1 MMSDLPK
8 WVRSKRKGFP
18 KPNNLTFAG
27 LFSGCG
33 GLDLGAILAGLRPI
47 YAADHDGVAVDTYRN
62 NIGNHACCVDLAK
75 SKISREF
82 AGVDVLLGG
91 PPCQGFSSAGPKNA
105 QDPRNKLWQHY
116 LEYVRAWQPK
126 VFLMENVPG
135 FRREFSAF
143 AKKAE
148 TVLSGRY
155 KLFCKRFVTQ
165 YYGVPQFRD
174 RLIIQGVR
182 NDVAHGPAWPSP
194 TSPEVW
200 NYTKRFPTA
209 ISMSLALGD
218 LGPSNT
224 NLSCNSDHRPVPLGE
239 GDDLIAR
246 HIPNGGSLKDIPDSD
261 LPEPYSRRER
271 THGGWTW
278 YYRKPR
284 PELPARGVIA
294 SIRPI
299 YATIL
304 APDVYVKGKPGAWRW
319 EAVDRHAHTDKK
331 GYYTSPLPQRRLTV
345 RECARLQTFPDWFR
359 FEGTPL
365 QVHRQ
370 IGNAVPVEFARRLC
384 EAVSRLIEHGDE
396 VATIPNQA
404 ELFEV

>member
-1 MMSDLPK
+1 MSDLPK
-8 WVRSKRKGFP
+8 WVRAKRKGFP
-18 KPNNLTFAG
+18 KGKSLSFAG

-33 GLDLGAILAGLRPI
+33 GLDLGAILAGLKPV
-47 YAADHDGVAVDTYRN
+47 YAADHDAVAADTYRR
-62 NIGNHACCVDLAK
+62 NIGGHAQCVDLAR
-75 SKISREF
+75 SDISPEF
-82 AGVDVLLGG
+82 EGVDLLLGG
-91 PPCQGFSSAGPKNA
+91 PPCQGFSSAGPKDA

-116 LEYVRAWQPK
+116 LKYVRIWQPK

-135 FRREFSAF
+135 FLREFPAF
-143 AKKAE
+143 AKEAE
-148 TVLSGRY
+148 RVLGGRY
-155 KLFCKRFVTQ
+155 KLFCRRFVTQ

-182 NDVAHGPAWPSP
+182 NGVAQGPAWPTP

-200 NYTKRFPTA
+200 NYTRKFSTA
-209 ISMSLALGD
+209 ISMAKALGD
-218 LGPSNT
+218 LGPA
-224 NLSCNSDHRPVPLGE
+224 NSDLSSRSDHFSVPLGE
-239 GDDLIAR
+239 GDDAVAI
-246 HIPNGGSLKDIPDSD
+246 HIPNGGSLKDIPNSD
-261 LPEPYSRRER
+261 LPAPYSGRKR
-271 THGGWTW
+271 TNGGWTW

-304 APDVYVKGKPGAWRW
+304 APDVYVKGKPGTWRW
-319 EAVDRHAHTDKK
+319 EAVDRQAHTDKN
-331 GYYTSPLPQRRLTV
+331 GYYTSPVPQRRLTI

-396 VATIPNQA
+396 VAIIPNQA
-404 ELFEV
+404 ELF

>member
-1 MMSDLPK
+1 MSDLPK
-8 WVRSKRKGFP
+8 WVRAKRKGFP
-18 KPNNLTFAG
+18 KGDSLCYAG

-33 GLDLGAILAGLRPI
+33 GLDLGAIRAGLKPV
-47 YAADHDGVAVDTYRN
+47 YAADNDAVAIDTYRK
-62 NIGNHACCVDLAK
+62 NIGHHAHCVDL
-75 SKISREF
+75 SRSDISPEF
-82 AGVDVLLGG
+82 EGVDLLLGG
-91 PPCQGFSSAGPKNA
+91 PPCQGFSSAGPKDA

-116 LEYVRAWQPK
+116 LKHVRVWQPK

-135 FRREFSAF
+135 FRREFPAF
-143 AKKAE
+143 AKAAE
-148 TVLSGRY
+148 RALGGRY
-155 KLFCKRFVTQ
+155 KLFWRRFITQ

-182 NDVAHGPAWPSP
+182 NDVAKGPAWPTP
-194 TSPEVW
+194 TSPEVYD
-200 NYTKRFPTA
+200 YTRNFPTA
-209 ISMSLALGD
+209 ISMAKALGD
-218 LGPSNT
+218 LGPANSS
-224 NLSCNSDHRPVPLGE
+224 LSSHSDHFSVQLGD
-239 GDDLIAR
+239 GDDAVAK
-246 HIPNGGSLKDIPDSD
+246 HIPNAGSLKDIPDIH
-261 LPEPYSRRER
+261 LPVPYSGRARV
-271 THGGWTW
+271 HGGWQW

-304 APDVYVKGKPGAWRW
+304 APDVYVKGNLGTWRW
-319 EAVDRHAHTDKK
+319 EAVDRKAHTDKN
-331 GYYTSPLPQRRLTV
+331 GYYTSPVPQRRLTI

-384 EAVSRLIEHGDE
+384 EAVTNLIEHGDE
-396 VATIPNQA
+396 AVMVPNQP
-404 ELFEV
+404 ELFHL

>member
-1 MMSDLPK
+1 MSDLPK
-8 WVRSKRKGFP
+8 WVRAKRKGVP
-18 KPNNLTFAG
+18 KGGRLSFAG

-33 GLDLGAILAGLRPI
+33 GLDLGAILAGLKPV
-47 YAADHDGVAVDTYRN
+47 YAADHDALAVQTYLK
-62 NIGNHACCVDLAK
+62 NIGDHAHCVDLAR
-75 SKISREF
+75 SAISRKF
-82 AGVDVLLGG
+82 CGVDLLLGG
-91 PPCQGFSSAGPKNA
+91 PPCQGFSSAGPKDA

-116 LEYVRAWQPK
+116 LEYVRVWQPK

-135 FRREFSAF
+135 FRREFPVF
-143 AKKAE
+143 AKEAE
-148 TVLSGRY
+148 RVLGGRY

-182 NDVAHGPAWPSP
+182 NDVAQGPAWPIP
-194 TSPEVW
+194 TSPEVY
-200 NYTKRFPTA
+200 NYTKNFPTA
-209 ISMSLALGD
+209 ISMAQALED
-218 LGPSNT
+218 LGPATS
-224 NLSCNSDHRPVPLGE
+224 SFSPHSDHFAVPLGE
-239 GDDLIAR
+239 GDDLVAR
-246 HIPNGGSLKDIPDSD
+246 HIPNGGSLKDIPDPR
-261 LPEPYSRRER
+261 LPAPYNGRER

-284 PELPARGVIA
+284 PVLPARGVIA

-304 APDVYVKGKPGAWRW
+304 APDVFVKGKLGSWRW
-319 EAVDRHAHTDKK
+319 EAVDCQAHTDSN
-331 GYYTSPLPQRRLTV
+331 GYYTSPVPQRRLTI

-359 FEGTPL
+359 FKGTPL

-384 EAVSRLIEHGDE
+384 EAVSLLIEHGNEMVIRPAQKD
-396 VATIPNQA
+396 
-404 ELFEV
+404 LF

>member
-1 MMSDLPK
+1 MSDLPK
-8 WVRSKRKGFP
+8 WVRAKRKGFP
-18 KPNNLTFAG
+18 KGESLSFSG

-33 GLDLGAILAGLRPI
+33 GLDLGAILAGLKPV
-47 YAADHDGVAVDTYRN
+47 YAADHDEVAVDTYRK
-62 NIGNHACCVDLAK
+62 NIGGHAHCVDLAR
-75 SKISREF
+75 SVISPEF
-82 AGVDVLLGG
+82 EGVDLLLGG
-91 PPCQGFSSAGPKNA
+91 PPCQGFSSAGPKDT

-116 LEYVRAWQPK
+116 LEYVRVWQPK

-135 FRREFSAF
+135 FRREFPAF
-143 AKKAE
+143 AKEAE
-148 TVLSGRY
+148 RVFGGRY
-155 KLFCKRFVTQ
+155 KLFCRRFVTQ

-182 NDVAHGPAWPSP
+182 NDVAQGPAWPTP
-194 TSPEVW
+194 TSPEVY
-200 NYTKRFPTA
+200 NYTKNFPTA
-209 ISMSLALGD
+209 ISMAQALGD
-218 LGPSNT
+218 LGPSN
-224 NLSCNSDHRPVPLGE
+224 NDISSHPDHFSVPLGD
-239 GDDLIAR
+239 GDDAVAR
-246 HIPNGGSLKDIPDSD
+246 HIPNGGSLKDIPNSD
-261 LPEPYSRRER
+261 LPAPYGGRER
-271 THGGWTW
+271 TNGGWTW

-304 APDVYVKGKPGAWRW
+304 APDVYVKGNPGSWRW
-319 EAVDRHAHTDKK
+319 EAVDRQAHTDKNS
-331 GYYTSPLPQRRLTV
+331 YYTSPVPQRRLTI

-384 EAVSRLIEHGDE
+384 EAVARLIAHGDE
-396 VATIPNQA
+396 VTVFPNQT
-404 ELFEV
+404 ELF

>member
-1 MMSDLPK
+1 MSDLPK
-8 WVRSKRKGFP
+8 WVRSKRKRFP
-18 KPNNLTFAG
+18 KPKNLSFAG

-33 GLDLGAILAGLRPI
+33 GLDLGAILAGLKPV
-47 YAADHDGVAVDTYRN
+47 YAADHDAVAVDTYIK
-62 NIGNHACCVDLAK
+62 NIGSHAHHVDLAQ
-75 SKISREF
+75 SIISREF
-82 AGVDVLLGG
+82 EGVDLLLGG

-105 QDPRNKLWQHY
+105 EDPRNKLWQNY

-135 FRREFSAF
+135 FRREFPSF
-143 AKKAE
+143 AKQAE
-148 TVLSGRY
+148 KVLGGRY
-155 KLFCKRFVTQ
+155 KLFCRRFVTQ

-174 RLIIQGVR
+174 RLIIQGLR
-182 NDVAHGPAWPSP
+182 NDVALTPAWPRP
-194 TSPEVW
+194 TSPEVYH
-200 NYTKRFPTA
+200 YTRMFPTA
-209 ISMSLALGD
+209 ISMAQALED
-218 LGPSNT
+218 LGPA
-224 NLSCNSDHRPVPLGE
+224 NSDTTYYSDHNAVPLGS
-239 GDDLIAR
+239 GDNEVAK
-246 HIPNGGSLKDIPDSD
+246 HVPNGGSLKDIPDSH
-261 LPEPYSRRER
+261 LPKQYRKRER

-284 PELPARGVIA
+284 PDLPARGVIA

-304 APDVYVKGKPGAWRW
+304 APDVYVRGKPGAWRW
-319 EAVDRHAHTDKK
+319 EVVNRQAHTDKH
-331 GYYTSPLPQRRLTV
+331 GYYTSPAPQRRLTI

-384 EAVSRLIEHGDE
+384 EAVALLLEHGDDI
-396 VATIPNQA
+396 ATVPNQP
-404 ELFEV
+404 ELF

>member
-1 MMSDLPK
+1 MSDLPE
-8 WVRSKRKGFP
+8 WVRAKRKGST
-18 KPNNLTFAG
+18 KGDKLSFAG

-33 GLDLGAILAGLRPI
+33 GLDLGAILAGLKPV
-47 YAADHDGVAVDTYRN
+47 YAADHDAVAVATYLK
-62 NIGNHACCVDLAK
+62 NIGTHAHCIDLARSVISPEFEGVDL
-75 SKISREF
+75 
-82 AGVDVLLGG
+82 LLGG
-91 PPCQGFSSAGPKNA
+91 PPCQGFSSAGPKDA

-135 FRREFSAF
+135 FRHEFPAF
-143 AKKAE
+143 AKEAE
-148 TVLSGRY
+148 RVLGGRY
-155 KLFCKRFVTQ
+155 KLFCRRFVTQ

-182 NDVAHGPAWPSP
+182 TDVAHGPGWPTP
-194 TSPEVW
+194 TSPEIY
-200 NYTKRFPTA
+200 NYTKNFPTA
-209 ISMSLALGD
+209 ISMAQALGD
-218 LGPSNT
+218 LGPP
-224 NLSCNSDHRPVPLGE
+224 NSDLSSHSDHFSVPLGE
-239 GDDLIAR
+239 GDNAVAG
-246 HIPNGGSLKDIPDSD
+246 HIPNGGSLKDIPDEN
-261 LPEPYSRRER
+261 LPAPYRGRER

-284 PELPARGVIA
+284 TELPARGVIA

-304 APDVYVKGKPGAWRW
+304 APDVYVTGKPDSWRW
-319 EAVDRHAHTDKK
+319 EAVDPQSYTDKN
-331 GYYTSPLPQRRLTV
+331 GYYTSPVPQRRLTI

-384 EAVSRLIEHGDE
+384 EAVARLIEYGDE
-396 VATIPNQA
+396 VAIQNQPD
-404 ELFEV
+404 LF

>member
-1 MMSDLPK
+1 MSDLPK
-8 WVRSKRKGFP
+8 WVRSKRKRFP

-33 GLDLGAILAGLRPI
+33 GLDLGGILAGLRPI
-47 YAADHDGVAVDTYRN
+47 YAADHDGVAVDTYRK
-62 NIGNHACCVDLAK
+62 NIGDHACCVDLAE
-75 SKISREF
+75 SDISPKF
-82 AGVDVLLGG
+82 TGVDLLLGG

-116 LEYVRAWQPK
+116 LEYVRVWRPK

-135 FRREFSAF
+135 FRTEFPMF
-143 AKKAE
+143 AKEAE
-148 TVLSGRY
+148 RVLGGRY
-155 KLFCKRFVTQ
+155 KLFWRRFITQ

-174 RLIIQGVR
+174 RMIIQGVR
-182 NDVAHGPAWPSP
+182 KDVARGPAWPAP
-194 TSPEVW
+194 TSPEIW
-200 NYTKRFPTA
+200 SYTENFPTS
-209 ISMSLALGD
+209 ISMAKALAD
-218 LGPSNT
+218 LGPADSS
-224 NLSCNSDHRPVPLGE
+224 LASHSDHFSVPLGDADE
-239 GDDLIAR
+239 NVAK
-246 HIPNGGSLKDIPDSD
+246 HIPNAGSLKDIPDMH
-261 LPEPYSRRER
+261 LPAPYSGR
-271 THGGWTW
+271 TRAPRGWQW

-284 PELPARGVIA
+284 PALPARGVIA

-304 APDVYVKGKPGAWRW
+304 APDVYVRGKAGSWRW
-319 EAVDRHAHTDKK
+319 EAVDRDTHTDKK
-331 GYYTSPLPQRRLTV
+331 GYYTSPVPQRRLTL

>member
-1 MMSDLPK
+1 MSDLPD
-8 WVRSKRKGFP
+8 WVRSHRKPALG
-18 KPNNLTFAG
+18 NSSLSFAG

-33 GLDLGAILAGLRPI
+33 GLDLGAILAGIKPV
-47 YAADHDGVAVDTYRN
+47 YAADHDATAVQTYLK
-62 NIGNHACCVDLAK
+62 NIGPHAQCVDLAQ
-75 SKISREF
+75 SAIPSEF
-82 AGVDVLLGG
+82 SGVDLLLGG

-105 QDPRNKLWQHY
+105 QDPRNKLWRHY
-116 LEYVRAWQPK
+116 LESVQKWQPR

-135 FRREFSAF
+135 FRREFPAF
-143 AKKAE
+143 ANEAE
-148 TVLSGRY
+148 KVLGGRY
-155 KLFCKRFVTQ
+155 KIFSRRFVTQ

-182 NDVAHGPAWPSP
+182 TDVAQGPRWPTP
-194 TSPEVW
+194 TSPEIYS
-200 NYTKRFPTA
+200 YTKNFPTA
-209 ISMSLALGD
+209 ISMAQALGD
-218 LGPSNT
+218 LGPANSG
-224 NLSCNSDHRPVPLGE
+224 LSRHSDHVSVLLGE
-239 GDDLIAR
+239 GDNAVAK
-246 HIPNGGSLKDIPDSD
+246 HIPNGGSLKDIPDTN
-261 LPEPYSRRER
+261 LPDPYSGRER
-271 THGGWTW
+271 TDSGWTW

-304 APDVYVKGKPGAWRW
+304 APDVYIKGNSDSWQW
-319 EAVDRHAHTDKK
+319 EAIDRQAHTDKS
-331 GYYTSPLPQRRLTV
+331 GYYTSPVPQRRLTI

-384 EAVSRLIEHGDE
+384 EAVAHLIAHGDE
-396 VATIPNQA
+396 AAVIQSQPD
-404 ELFEV
+404 LF

>member
-1 MMSDLPK
+1 MSDLPK
-8 WVRSKRKGFP
+8 WVRAKRKGFP
-18 KPNNLTFAG
+18 KENNISFAG

-33 GLDLGAILAGLRPI
+33 GLDLGAILAGLKPVC
-47 YAADHDGVAVDTYRN
+47 AADHDAVAVETYLK
-62 NIGNHACCVDLAK
+62 NIGHHAHCVDLAR
-75 SKISREF
+75 SDISPGF
-82 AGVDVLLGG
+82 AGIDLLLGG
-91 PPCQGFSSAGPKNA
+91 PPCQGFSSAGPKDS

-116 LEYVRAWQPK
+116 LEYVCAWQPK

-135 FRREFSAF
+135 FRSEFSTF
-143 AKKAE
+143 AKEAE
-148 TVLSGRY
+148 TVLGGRY
-155 KLFCKRFVTQ
+155 KLFCRRFVTQ

-182 NDVAHGPAWPSP
+182 NDIAQGPAWPTP
-194 TSPEVW
+194 TSPEVY
-200 NYTKRFPTA
+200 NYTKNFPTA
-209 ISMSLALGD
+209 ISMAQALGD
-218 LGPSNT
+218 LGPSNSD
-224 NLSCNSDHRPVPLGE
+224 LSLHSDHFSVPLGD
-239 GDDLIAR
+239 GDDAVAR
-246 HIPNGGSLKDIPDSD
+246 HIPNGGSLKDIPDLD
-261 LPEPYSRRER
+261 LPTPYRERER

-304 APDVYVKGKPGAWRW
+304 APDVYVKGNPDSWRW
-319 EAVDRHAHTDKK
+319 DAVDRQAHTDKN
-331 GYYTSPLPQRRLTV
+331 GYYTSPVQQRRLTI

-384 EAVSRLIEHGDE
+384 EAVARLIEHGDE
-396 VATIPNQA
+396 VAVLPDQT
-404 ELFEV
+404 ELF